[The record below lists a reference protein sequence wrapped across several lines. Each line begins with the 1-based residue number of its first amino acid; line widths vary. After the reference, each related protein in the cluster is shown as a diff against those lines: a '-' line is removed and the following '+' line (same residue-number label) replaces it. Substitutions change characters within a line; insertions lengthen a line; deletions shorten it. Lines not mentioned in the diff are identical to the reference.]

1 MGWTLKYLL
10 GPLLCAFIG
19 WFTNY
24 LAIKMLFHPRD
35 PKRILGWTLQGLF
48 PKRQRELA
56 DLLGD
61 IVEKELVNHEDIQ
74 RVIQDPAFHRRI
86 RTLVDTYVSRFLQK
100 KLSSVHPLLASL
112 LRGRK
117 VMNKIKDLVVDEVE
131 RFIPDMLEKAA
142 HELESRFEFS
152 AIVRDKIEGFSIEKL
167 EKVLFQLMKREFR
180 FIEVV
185 GGVLGLLVGTV
196 QSGYFY
202 FLS

>member
-1 MGWTLKYLL
+1 MKYIL

-24 LAIKMLFHPRD
+24 LAIKMLFHPRK

-48 PKRQRELA
+48 PKRQAELA
-56 DLLGD
+56 DLLGEV
-61 IVEKELVNHEDIQ
+61 VEKELVNHEDIQ

-86 RTLVDTYVSRFLQK
+86 RSLVDTYVSRFLQK

-112 LRGRK
+112 LQGRK
-117 VMNKIKDLVVDEVE
+117 VMEKIKDLVVDEVE
-131 RFIPDMLEKAA
+131 RFIPDMLAKAA
-142 HELESRFEFS
+142 HELETRFEFS
-152 AIVRDKIEGFSIEKL
+152 TIVRDKIAGFSIEKL
-167 EKVLFQLMKREFR
+167 ENVLFQLMKREFR

-196 QSGYFY
+196 QSVYFF

>member
-1 MGWTLKYLL
+1 LKYIL

-24 LAIKMLFHPRD
+24 LAIKMLFHPRK

-48 PKRQRELA
+48 PKRQAELA
-56 DLLGD
+56 DLLGEV
-61 IVEKELVNHEDIQ
+61 VEKELVNHEDIQ

-86 RTLVDTYVSRFLQK
+86 RSLVDTYVSRFLQK

-112 LRGRK
+112 LQGRK
-117 VMNKIKDLVVDEVE
+117 VMEKIKDLVVDEVE
-131 RFIPDMLEKAA
+131 RFIPDMLAKAA
-142 HELESRFEFS
+142 HELETRFEFS
-152 AIVRDKIEGFSIEKL
+152 TIVRDKIAGFSIEKL
-167 EKVLFQLMKREFR
+167 ENVLFQLMKREFR

-196 QSGYFY
+196 QSVYFY

>member
-1 MGWTLKYLL
+1 MKYII

-24 LAIKMLFHPRD
+24 LAIKMLFHPRQ

-48 PKRQRELA
+48 PKRQAELA

-74 RVIQDPAFHRRI
+74 KVLNDPAFQQRI
-86 RTLVDTYVSRFLQK
+86 RMLVDTYVSRFIHK
-100 KLSSVHPLLASL
+100 KLSKIHPLIAGL
-112 LRGRK
+112 LQGGRVLDK
-117 VMNKIKDLVVDEVE
+117 LKDLVVDEVE

-142 HELESRFEFS
+142 HELETRFEFS
-152 AIVRDKIEGFSIEKL
+152 TIVREKIEEFSIEKL
-167 EKVLFQLMKREFR
+167 EAVLSTLMKREFR

-185 GGVLGLLVGTV
+185 GGVLGLLVGAV
-196 QSGYFY
+196 QSGVFY
-202 FLS
+202 LLS

>member
-1 MGWTLKYLL
+1 M
-10 GPLLCAFIG
+10 CAFIG

-24 LAIKMLFHPRD
+24 LAIKMLFHPRK

-48 PKRQRELA
+48 PKRQAELA

-86 RTLVDTYVSRFLQK
+86 RNLVDTYVSRFIHK
-100 KLSSVHPLLASL
+100 KLTKVHPLLASL
-112 LRGRK
+112 LQGRR
-117 VMNKIKDLVVDEVE
+117 VLDKIKDLVVDEVE

-152 AIVRDKIEGFSIEKL
+152 SIVREKIEGFSIEKL
-167 EKVLFQLMKREFR
+167 EKVLFDLMKREFR
-180 FIEVV
+180 FIEIV
-185 GGVLGLLVGTV
+185 GGALGLLVGSV
-196 QSGYFY
+196 QSGIFF

>member
-1 MGWTLKYLL
+1 MKYIL
-10 GPLLCAFIG
+10 GPWLCAFIG

-24 LAIKMLFHPRD
+24 LAIKMLFHPRK

-48 PKRQRELA
+48 PKRQAELA
-56 DLLGD
+56 DLLGEV
-61 IVEKELVNHEDIQ
+61 VEKELVNHEDIQ

-86 RTLVDTYVSRFLQK
+86 RSLVDTYVSRFLQK

-112 LRGRK
+112 LQGRK
-117 VMNKIKDLVVDEVE
+117 VMEKIKDLVVDEVE
-131 RFIPDMLEKAA
+131 RFIPDMLAKAA
-142 HELESRFEFS
+142 HELETRFEFS
-152 AIVRDKIEGFSIEKL
+152 TIVRDKIAGFSIEKL
-167 EKVLFQLMKREFR
+167 ENVLFQLMKREFR

-196 QSGYFY
+196 QSVYFF

>member
-1 MGWTLKYLL
+1 MKYII

-24 LAIKMLFHPRD
+24 LAIKMLFHPRK

-48 PKRQRELA
+48 PKRQNELA

-86 RTLVDTYVSRFLQK
+86 RILVDTYVSRFIQK
-100 KLSSVHPLLASL
+100 KLSSVHPVLASL
-112 LRGRK
+112 LQGNK
-117 VMNKIKDLVVDEVE
+117 VLDKLRDLVVDEVE
-131 RFIPDMLEKAA
+131 RFIPDMLEKSA

-152 AIVRDKIEGFSIEKL
+152 SIVREKIKGFSIEKF
-167 EKVLFQLMKREFR
+167 EHVLFSLMKKEFR
-180 FIEVV
+180 FIEII
-185 GGVLGLLVGTV
+185 GGILGLAVGTV
-196 QSGYFY
+196 QSAVFY

>member
-1 MGWTLKYLL
+1 M
-10 GPLLCAFIG
+10 CAFIG

-24 LAIKMLFHPRD
+24 LAIKMLFHPRK

-48 PKRQRELA
+48 PKRQAELA

-86 RTLVDTYVSRFLQK
+86 RNLVDTYVSRFIHK
-100 KLSSVHPLLASL
+100 KLTKVHPLLASL
-112 LRGRK
+112 LQGRR
-117 VMNKIKDLVVDEVE
+117 VLDKIKDLVVDEVE

-152 AIVRDKIEGFSIEKL
+152 SIVREKIEGFSIEKL
-167 EKVLFQLMKREFR
+167 EKVLFDLMKREFR
-180 FIEVV
+180 FIEIV
-185 GGVLGLLVGTV
+185 GGALGLLVGSV
-196 QSGYFY
+196 QSGIF
-202 FLS
+202 FLLS

>member
-1 MGWTLKYLL
+1 MKYIL

-24 LAIKMLFHPRD
+24 LAIKMLFHPRK

-48 PKRQRELA
+48 PKRQAELA
-56 DLLGD
+56 DLLGEV
-61 IVEKELVNHEDIQ
+61 VEKELVNHEDIQ

-86 RTLVDTYVSRFLQK
+86 RSLVDTYVSRFLQK

-112 LRGRK
+112 LQGRK
-117 VMNKIKDLVVDEVE
+117 VMEKIKDLVVDEVE
-131 RFIPDMLEKAA
+131 RFIPDMLAKAA
-142 HELESRFEFS
+142 HELETRFEFS
-152 AIVRDKIEGFSIEKL
+152 TIVRDKIAGFSIEKL
-167 EKVLFQLMKREFR
+167 ENVLFQLMKREFR

-196 QSGYFY
+196 QSVYFY

>member
-1 MGWTLKYLL
+1 MKYII

-24 LAIKMLFHPRD
+24 LAIKMLFHPRK

-48 PKRQRELA
+48 PKRQNELA

-86 RTLVDTYVSRFLQK
+86 RILVDTYVSRFIQK
-100 KLSSVHPLLASL
+100 KLSSVHPVLASL
-112 LRGRK
+112 LQGNK
-117 VMNKIKDLVVDEVE
+117 VLDKLRDLVVDEVE

-152 AIVRDKIEGFSIEKL
+152 SIVREKIKGFSIEKL
-167 EKVLFQLMKREFR
+167 EKVLFDLMKREFR

-185 GGVLGLLVGTV
+185 GGVLGLVVGTA
-196 QSGYFY
+196 QSALFY
-202 FLS
+202 FLQ

>member
-1 MGWTLKYLL
+1 MKYIL

-24 LAIKMLFHPRD
+24 LAIKMLFHPRK

-48 PKRQRELA
+48 PKRQAELA
-56 DLLGD
+56 DLLGE

-86 RTLVDTYVSRFLQK
+86 RSLVDTYVSRFLQK

-112 LRGRK
+112 LQGRK
-117 VMNKIKDLVVDEVE
+117 VMEKIKDLVVDEVE
-131 RFIPDMLEKAA
+131 RFIPDMLAKAA
-142 HELESRFEFS
+142 HELETRFEFS
-152 AIVRDKIEGFSIEKL
+152 TIVRDKIAGFSIEKL
-167 EKVLFQLMKREFR
+167 ENVLFQLMKREFR

-196 QSGYFY
+196 QSVYFF

>member
-1 MGWTLKYLL
+1 MKYIL

-24 LAIKMLFHPRD
+24 LAIKMLFHPRN

-48 PKRQRELA
+48 PKRQAELA
-56 DLLGD
+56 DLLGEV
-61 IVEKELVNHEDIQ
+61 VEKELVNHEDIQ

-86 RTLVDTYVSRFLQK
+86 RSLVDTYVSRFLQK

-112 LRGRK
+112 LQGRK
-117 VMNKIKDLVVDEVE
+117 VMEKIKDLVVDEVE
-131 RFIPDMLEKAA
+131 RFIPDMLAKAA
-142 HELESRFEFS
+142 HELETRFEFS
-152 AIVRDKIEGFSIEKL
+152 TIVRDKIAGFSIEKL
-167 EKVLFQLMKREFR
+167 ENVLFRLMKREFR

-185 GGVLGLLVGTV
+185 GGLLGLLVGTV
-196 QSGYFY
+196 QSVYFF